1 LVQAPGKQEIR
12 QQGGMPFV
20 EIQLSQLI
28 SSYGFAFNI

>member
-1 LVQAPGKQEIR
+1 LLQAPGKQEIQ
-12 QQGGMPFV
+12 QQGGVLFV